1 MSRLLAAAAGKRVLL
16 LNPPAAEIVAA
27 DDRWRSA
34 ATPPYGLLRL
44 ATWLRDLGAEVELLD
59 ALSDPALQGRVR
71 GRVRERLPCGDDGE
85 GVQCREIV
93 HHGLD
98 GELLDRRLAER
109 APPDLIAIS
118 ATFTWHARVF
128 EETIAAC
135 RRVHPRARIV
145 LGGNYPT
152 LCGEAAARAGADEV
166 VCGGVEEASFAAT
179 AIDLLPHPVREDW
192 LRLVKGCPNHC
203 SYCVTPALNGGR
215 TRAREPEAV
224 LAEMKE
230 KAAVHGIRDF
240 VFHDDAVLYQRSRYV
255 EPLLDMVAQE
265 RLDVR
270 LEFATGIAAE
280 QVDDRL
286 ARRLAEGRVSKVTL
300 ALETLDP
307 DRARSMHRPQQLDQF
322 ERAVAILQAHGF
334 TGERLKAFYLLG
346 LPGQTTDQVLEA
358 VLWLYRLKVTPHLT
372 AFALTPGSEEHR
384 RHQAA
389 VTGLPLEALA
399 PCLWRFAHPGMT
411 VRELDT
417 CFRYFHERFYPVER
431 VLESRTDDPL
441 IRRLQGLARRN

>member
-1 MSRLLAAAAGKRVLL
+1 MSSLLAAAAGKRVLL
-16 LNPPAAEIVAA
+16 LNPPAAEIAAA

-44 ATWLRDLGAEVELLD
+44 ATWLRGRGAEVELLD
-59 ALSDPALQGRVR
+59 ALSDPALEGRTR
-71 GRVRERLPCGDDGE
+71 GRVRERLRCGDDGE
-85 GVQCREIV
+85 GVQTREIV
-93 HHGLD
+93 HLGLD
-98 GELLDRRLAER
+98 GGLLEQRLAER
-109 APPDLIAIS
+109 VAPDLIAIS

-166 VCGGVEEASFAAT
+166 VRGGVAEASFAAT
-179 AIDLLPHPVREDW
+179 AIDLLPQPVRQDW

-203 SYCVTPALNGGR
+203 SYCVTPALNGGM
-215 TRAREPEAV
+215 TWAREPEAV

-255 EPLLDMVAQE
+255 EPLLDLVAQE

-270 LEFATGIAAE
+270 LEFATGIAAN
-280 QVDDRL
+280 QVDDQL
-286 ARRLAEGRVSKVTL
+286 ARRLADGRVSDVIL

-307 DRARSMHRPQQLDQF
+307 ERARAMRRPQELDQF
-322 ERAVAILQAHGF
+322 VRAVSILQAHGF
-334 TGERLKAFYLLG
+334 TGKRLKAFYLVG

-358 VLWLYRLKVTPHLT
+358 ALWLYRLGVTPNLT
-372 AFALTPGSEEHR
+372 AFAITPGSEEYR
-384 RHQAA
+384 RHEAA
-389 VTGLPLEALA
+389 VAGLPLEALA
-399 PCLWRFAHPGMT
+399 PGLWRFAHPGMT

-417 CFRYFHERFYPVER
+417 CFDYFHEHLYPVER
-431 VLESRTDDPL
+431 ILASSTNDPL
-441 IRRLQGLARRN
+441 VRRMQQLARGS